1 MEKAHY
7 EFLIIIIIIIITV
20 ELGMLTSLGTVL
32 FFDWLVSILKVLPFR
47 MAYF

>member
-7 EFLIIIIIIIITV
+7 KFLIIINIITV
-20 ELGMLTSLGTVL
+20 ELGMLTSLGIVL
-32 FFDWLVSILKVLPFR
+32 FFDWLVSILKFLLFR